1 MTESQFTHEQEMG
14 ISEARRA
21 MSTLPAAM
29 DRQAYLTLEQHA
41 KSLQLRLNNY
51 QQFVHDRGLEAD
63 LMKWCL
69 ETEKLV

>member
-1 MTESQFTHEQEMG
+1 MTEQQFTHEQELG
-14 ISEARRA
+14 ISSARAA

-51 QQFVHDRGLEAD
+51 QLFIKDQGLEAD
-63 LMKWCL
+63 LMLWSQR
-69 ETEKLV
+69 TEKLV

>member
-1 MTESQFTHEQEMG
+1 MTEQFTHEQELG
-14 ISEARRA
+14 IAEARAA

-51 QQFVHDRGLEAD
+51 QRFIKDQGLEAD
-63 LMKWCL
+63 LMKWCQQ
-69 ETEKLV
+69 TERLL